1 MLDTA
6 ASVEEEMNIFLV
18 FCQLMLPLF
27 YSKSNL
33 HEMSARSKQSFQS
46 YSFVFSLLAH
56 QLCSWFCSDK
66 TDSATCKG
74 RLCFGCLYVTDL
86 IQVFVLFLQKKIGNM
101 KTYKCKYC
109 SSGGRGGHLLSLV
122 GGSIPGCYVCIL
134 SVLGQDTNA
143 MLLSEES
150 IRVWLFNRQHAGI

>member
-1 MLDTA
+1 MLWL
-6 ASVEEEMNIFLV
+6 SLCYRSNSGFRPFLA
-18 FCQLMLPLF
+18 
-27 YSKSNL
+27 
-33 HEMSARSKQSFQS
+33 E
-46 YSFVFSLLAH
+46 
-56 QLCSWFCSDK
+56 
-66 TDSATCKG
+66 
-74 RLCFGCLYVTDL
+74 
-86 IQVFVLFLQKKIGNM
+86 KIGNM

-150 IRVWLFNRQHAGI
+150 IRV